1 MQNFYPCFHNYLPL
15 IPVLLKTILM
25 KYPAFYL
32 SIVLII
38 FSCQLKGQEKTEI
51 EPIHKIIVSS
61 GILLQIEKAP
71 EYTLTIKTQDLESKC
86 LVREIENG
94 VLTLKLLNGF
104 GCSGK
109 VMATLTCPTIS
120 SMEIMG
126 KAEVS
131 TKGLLIT
138 DSLRVKLQSGGKA
151 YIDLDIKYLE
161 VIAGGGSTFYAEG
174 YAERQK
180 IHVSVSASFS
190 GHKLEGEFVSVEA
203 SLSGMA
209 KVCATEKLDVAVG
222 SNSYVS
228 YACDPVQIIQDV
240 RPGGILE
247 EASEE

>member
-1 MQNFYPCFHNYLPL
+1 
-15 IPVLLKTILM
+15 M
-25 KYPAFYL
+25 KYITFYF
-32 SIVLII
+32 SAVII
-38 FSCQLKGQEKTEI
+38 LFSCQLKGQEKTEI
-51 EPIHKIIVSS
+51 EPVNKIIVSS

-71 EYTLTIKTQDLESKC
+71 EYTLTITTQDLESKC
-86 LVREIENG
+86 LVREIEHG

-131 TKGLLIT
+131 SKGLIIT

-161 VIAGGGSTFYAEG
+161 VNAGGGSTFYAEG
-174 YAERQK
+174 YAEHQE
-180 IHVSVSASFS
+180 IHVSASASFS
-190 GHKLEGEFVSVEA
+190 GHKLEGEFVRVVA

-209 KVCATEKLDVAVG
+209 KVCASDRLNVAIG

-228 YACDPVQIIQDV
+228 YTCDPAQIIQDIKQ
-240 RPGGILE
+240 GGILE